1 MADFSTPLPQATAA
15 AAQDAP
21 AGSWFAT
28 ALSKDAWLGTLGRV
42 KVLSRSFFRLSEF
55 SKPESQADWLHR
67 VSVNAHTYKV
77 MYSLVLL
84 PVLVYT
90 MLSSMWL
97 RIGTVVL
104 VALWGYA
111 FMYKNGE
118 VPLSCFGF
126 EFKAREKLYVLVP
139 ASIIV
144 GLVTGMLNALISAA
158 IIFAL
163 VTLPHMSFHAPASF
177 DALDALELQTLSGSA
192 S

>member
-1 MADFSTPLPQATAA
+1 M
-15 AAQDAP
+15 
-21 AGSWFAT
+21 
-28 ALSKDAWLGTLGRV
+28 
-42 KVLSRSFFRLSEF
+42 
-55 SKPESQADWLHR
+55 
-67 VSVNAHTYKV
+67 
-77 MYSLVLL
+77 
-84 PVLVYT
+84 
-90 MLSSMWL
+90 
-97 RIGTVVL
+97 

-144 GLVTGMLNALISAA
+144 GLVTGMLNALIYAA

-177 DALDALELQTLSGSA
+177 DALTRRTRASDLWLLAVALYTTCQLKLEC
-192 S
+192 